1 MGKARPLVV
10 AALGIAV
17 ALLGVSAALAASHRA
32 HRTRS
37 VVASSATTTTTTT
50 TTSTTTTTPPRPPSI
65 TLRASRTHI
74 RSPYRVVLSGRAT
87 GLSAGTIIRLF
98 KRPYPYYAG
107 KLAAQTPITATG
119 TFTFIV
125 WPDRETIYRA
135 VIGHTTVSATV
146 KIHVG
151 ALTIKKIK
159 AIRLGRASVQVVIF
173 HPKDLL
179 WGHRTVHWWF
189 ASGRGRFHRAP
200 NTTTFRLSKYV
211 IVIGTKVA
219 LPAGRYRWRACFSAP
234 GARALDNPDRPH
246 GCTGRGYQGRGS
258 LPVGYPWPKLIRGAE
273 AYLGTRQGVHG
284 IAVVDTEGRLSGY
297 NLHRDFITGSVVK
310 AMLLVAY
317 LRRLDAMGQHTVD
330 SYSNSILYP
339 MINVSDNNAA
349 TQCWSIVGNAGL
361 YSVAAAAGMT
371 EFSVDTNASWGGEW
385 GAALISP
392 ADQAKFFF
400 EMDSLIP
407 KEFVG
412 YARYLLSTIAGYESW
427 GIPAV
432 ARPKGY
438 TVFFKAGWRPSPDI
452 YLVHQIAR
460 LEGHHRTFAVA
471 IMTDGDPDMGYGIDT
486 IQGTASALLSR

>member
-1 MGKARPLVV
+1 M
-10 AALGIAV
+10 AAAGVMV
-17 ALLGVSAALAASHRA
+17 ALLAVSAAPAASRRA
-32 HRTRS
+32 HRTPA
-37 VVASSATTTTTTT
+37 VVTSATNTTTTTS
-50 TTSTTTTTPPRPPSI
+50 STTTTTPTPQPPPAV
-65 TLRASRTHI
+65 TLHASRTHI

-87 GLSAGTIIRLF
+87 GVPAGTIIRLF
-98 KRPYPYYAG
+98 KRPYPFIAG
-107 KLAAQTPITATG
+107 RLIAETRIGSTG
-119 TFTFIV
+119 AFTFTV
-125 WPDRETIYRA
+125 SPDRETIYRA
-135 VIGHTTVSATV
+135 VIGQTSVDV
-146 KIHVG
+146 KIKIHVG
-151 ALTIKKIK
+151 ALTIKKVK
-159 AIRLGRASVQVVIF
+159 AIKLGRASVQVVIF
-173 HPKDLL
+173 HPKDLR

-189 ASGRGRFHRAP
+189 ASGHGRFHRAP
-200 NTTTFRLSKYV
+200 NTTTFRLSRYV

-234 GARALDNPDRPH
+234 GAHALYDPERPR

-258 LPVGYPWPKLIRGAE
+258 LPVGYPWPKLLRRAE
-273 AYLGTRQGVHG
+273 RYLAARQGVHG

-317 LRRLDAMGQHTVD
+317 LRMLDARGQHTVD

-349 TQCWSIVGNAGL
+349 TQCWSIVGNSGL
-361 YSVAAAAGMT
+361 YSVAGAAHMT

-400 EMDSLIP
+400 NMDSLIP
-407 KEFVG
+407 REFVG
-412 YARYLLSTIAGYESW
+412 YARYLLSTIADYESW
-427 GIPAV
+427 GIPAI

-452 YLVHQIAR
+452 FLVHQIAR
-460 LEGHHRTFAVA
+460 LEGHRRTFSLA

-486 IQGTASALLSR
+486 IQGTTSALLSR

>member
-1 MGKARPLVV
+1 MGKARGLLAGSA
-10 AALGIAV
+10 AALI
-17 ALLGVSAALAASHRA
+17 ALLGVSAAFAAARPPRA
-32 HRTRS
+32 PA
-37 VVASSATTTTTTT
+37 VVTT
-50 TTSTTTTTPPRPPSI
+50 TTSTTTTTSSTTTPTPQPPPSI
-65 TLRASRTHI
+65 TLRASRAHI
-74 RSPYRVVLSGRAT
+74 RSPHRVVLSGRAT
-87 GLSAGTIIRLF
+87 GVPAGTVIRLF
-98 KRPYPYYAG
+98 KRPYPFIAG
-107 KLAAQTPITATG
+107 KLAAQTQTTATG
-119 TFTFIV
+119 TFRFTV
-125 WPDRETIYRA
+125 SPDRDAIYRA
-135 VIGHTTVSATV
+135 VIGHTSVSAKV
-146 KIHVG
+146 EIHVT
-151 ALTIKKIK
+151 ALTIKKVK
-159 AIRLGRASVQVVIF
+159 AIKLGRASVQVVIF
-173 HPKDLL
+173 HPKDLR
-179 WGHRTVHWWF
+179 WGRRTVHWWF

-200 NTTTFRLSKYV
+200 DTTTFRLSKYV

-234 GARALDNPDRPH
+234 GAHALDDPDRPR
-246 GCTGRGYQGRGS
+246 GCTGRGYEGRGT
-258 LPVGYPWPKLIRGAE
+258 LPVGFPWPKLIRSAE
-273 AYLGTRQGVHG
+273 RYLGTRQGVHG
-284 IAVVDTEGRLSGY
+284 LAVVDTEGRLSGY

-349 TQCWSIVGNAGL
+349 TQCWSIVGNSGL
-361 YSVAAAAGMT
+361 YSVAAAAHMT

-407 KEFVG
+407 HEFVG

-438 TVFFKAGWRPSPDI
+438 NVFWKAGWRPSPDI

-460 LEGHHRTFAVA
+460 LEGHHRTFSMA

-486 IQGTASALLSR
+486 IQGTTSALLP